1 MQGAPTPQDAAF
13 CLSST
18 PSRRKTSMSSGLFV
32 IVLAIRILH
41 DLGAVLYNTPGD
53 FDAILWS
60 EIWVCERLCV

>member
-1 MQGAPTPQDAAF
+1 
-13 CLSST
+13 
-18 PSRRKTSMSSGLFV
+18 MSSGLFV